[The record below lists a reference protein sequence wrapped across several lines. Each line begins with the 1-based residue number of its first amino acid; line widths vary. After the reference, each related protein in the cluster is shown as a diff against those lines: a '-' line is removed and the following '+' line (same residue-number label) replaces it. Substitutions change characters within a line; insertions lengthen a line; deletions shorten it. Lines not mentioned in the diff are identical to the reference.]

1 MNKDEIKKITDYIFL
16 ESCPQKADIAMI
28 FGTRHHEPLDVAY
41 KLYKD
46 GFVPKI
52 LLSGGINKVTGQN
65 ECEEMAKELL
75 KMGVGKEDLILEGKS
90 LNSLENVLFSKEKI
104 EKEIGFSNI
113 KKIISIVKHYHSR
126 RALMTLK
133 KHFPK
138 TVELIPVCYDIYGFT
153 RDNWFGSEMGKEK
166 VLEEWEKIP
175 KYLAKGDIEEITVK
189 LKE

>member
-16 ESCPQKADIAMI
+16 ESHPQKADIAMI
-28 FGTRHHEPLDVAY
+28 FGTRHHEPMDAAY

-46 GFVPKI
+46 GLVPKI

-65 ECEEMAKELL
+65 ECEEMAKELI
-75 KMGVGKEDLILEGKS
+75 KMGVKKEDLILEDKS

-104 EKEIGFSNI
+104 EISFPSI

-126 RALMTLK
+126 RAMMTLK

-138 TVELIPVCYDIYGFT
+138 NIELIPVCYDIYGFT
-153 RDNWFGSEMGKEK
+153 KDNWFESEIGKEK
-166 VLEEWEKIP
+166 VLEEWWKIP
-175 KYLAKGDIEEITVK
+175 KYLAKGDIEE
-189 LKE
+189 L